1 MAHAVLGTTSEGRVL
16 YFFLHAFYCKTHL
29 FSMLEDF
36 SGYLG
41 TTAKTNPSRKTRRA
55 QEREVS
61 FGTLK
66 NTGSSREKHRACEV
80 EPLEGGAESRP
91 GEGCSAELSPC
102 GPAGKPVRRY
112 LNLPCSDSHQ
122 DQNKSCRWAA
132 SLLSGL
138 GSGWCRTGCSAPPEQ
153 ELMEEK
159 IPDGETATGAG
170 TPCPR

>member
-1 MAHAVLGTTSEGRVL
+1 
-16 YFFLHAFYCKTHL
+16 
-29 FSMLEDF
+29 MLEDF

-61 FGTLK
+61 FGALK

-122 DQNKSCRWAA
+122 TKTSPAA
-132 SLLSGL
+132 GQHLCSVVWEAVGAVRAAVLLPS
-138 GSGWCRTGCSAPPEQ
+138 RN
-153 ELMEEK
+153 
-159 IPDGETATGAG
+159 
-170 TPCPR
+170 

>member
-1 MAHAVLGTTSEGRVL
+1 MLFTLKLISFLCWRTSWATWGPQQRQTPSGRPAIL
-16 YFFLHAFYCKTHL
+16 SRGKFHSGHLKTPAAA
-29 FSMLEDF
+29 
-36 SGYLG
+36 G
-41 TTAKTNPSRKTRRA
+41 
-55 QEREVS
+55 
-61 FGTLK
+61 K
-66 NTGSSREKHRACEV
+66 NTGHVRLSAL
-80 EPLEGGAESRP
+80 PLEGGAESWP

-112 LNLPCSDSHQ
+112 LNLPCSDSLQ

-138 GSGWCRTGCSAPPEQ
+138 GSGWCCMGCSAPPEQ

-159 IPDGETATGAG
+159 IPDGETAIGAG